1 MSQLPETTRPLNL
14 LTRTSTGLL
23 DNTAGTMYF
32 YPPESTTEQAYNT
45 YAADIWSVGVSLY
58 VMRAKILIILHS
70 YPHLYDFLKRFLCRD
85 PKQRI
90 SIDEIL
96 NHPWMKEEGSISPLP
111 TPSPIDR
118 TALTTAEISGAL
130 TMRCNGPS
138 GSATPRSP
146 DLSSEIVVENEEE
159 EEGLNESQEKK
170 LKVARLLEKQY
181 NASKCSV
188 V

>member
-1 MSQLPETTRPLNL
+1 M
-14 LTRTSTGLL
+14 
-23 DNTAGTMYF
+23 
-32 YPPESTTEQAYNT
+32 
-45 YAADIWSVGVSLY
+45 
-58 VMRAKILIILHS
+58 
-70 YPHLYDFLKRFLCRD
+70 KRFLCRD

-96 NHPWMKEEGSISPLP
+96 NHPWMRKEGSISSIS

-118 TALTTAEISGAL
+118 EALTNAEISGAL
-130 TMRCNGPS
+130 TTRCNDTPLS
-138 GSATPRSP
+138 PTPRGP
-146 DLSSEIVVENEEE
+146 DISSEVVMENDEE

-170 LKVARLLEKQY
+170 LKVVRLLEKQY